1 MKRHLIAGL
10 PVITLALAAAGWGSS
25 LPASASA
32 SPPAGNAK
40 MVSSADVGQLQ
51 EYVRQHAGQYAGLYV
66 DTAAGTLTVNVAA
79 ATASQG
85 QQQLHQRISSLPAHA
100 ARASVPS
107 SMPSKLA
114 VSVRRV
120 RYSQQQLA
128 ATMTEVTERQP
139 WSALVKPVLAS
150 WGMDPRTD
158 TVRVGLTRIT
168 PQMRAAARAAF
179 GDRVT
184 LVQQAR
190 LNLATSVTN
199 LHAGYRA
206 VSAASGHKGPG
217 YAGTGQGNAPAAPQ
231 VAPQPSRLLDE
242 TPYFGGDRIYRLIS
256 SGGVTTLIQCTVA
269 FMWSP
274 TAMSSAGHCGPTG
287 TVWSQ
292 GYYDPSNN
300 TLYKTGNMGTVYT
313 TQWGNGRIDAELMNN
328 SSWAP
333 DVYTS
338 LQGASPVVGYETGAV
353 GETVCTDGSFTG
365 ENCTAVIQ
373 DIDVCEN
380 EGDPLTGAT
389 VNVCHLD
396 IATSSNGS
404 MLCQPGDSGGPVYS
418 YSGNSLLADG
428 IISGCSSD
436 TPPGGSLVA
445 YSDILEAQLI
455 LGGTIA
461 TS

>member
-1 MKRHLIAGL
+1 MRRQLIGL
-10 PVITLALAAAGWGSS
+10 SAVALALAAAGWGGS
-25 LPASASA
+25 LPRAVAASQPAT
-32 SPPAGNAK
+32 SP
-40 MVSSADVGQLQ
+40 MTVRTSDVGQLQ
-51 EYVRQHAGQYAGLYV
+51 QYVRQDPSEYAGLYV
-66 DTAAGTLTVNVAA
+66 NSAARTITVNVAS

-85 QQQLHQRISSLPAHA
+85 RRQLTQRIASLSAHA
-100 ARASVPS
+100 ALAPAPS
-107 SMPSKLA
+107 SMPAALA
-114 VSVRRV
+114 LSIRPV
-120 RYSQQQLA
+120 RYSQQQLT
-128 ATMTEVTERQP
+128 ATMSQITRRQP
-139 WSALVKPVLAS
+139 WSALAKPVLAT
-150 WGMDPRTD
+150 WAVDPRTD
-158 TVRVGLTRIT
+158 TVLVGVTRLT
-168 PQMRAAARAAF
+168 PQLRAAALAAF
-179 GDRVT
+179 GEQVT
-184 LVQQAR
+184 LVQQQR
-190 LNLATSVTN
+190 LQLATSVTQ
-199 LHAGYRA
+199 LR
-206 VSAASGHKGPG
+206 PG
-217 YAGTGQGNAPAAPQ
+217 YHVVSVASPYKKAMRAGAAGGGASAVPQ

-256 SGGVTTLIQCTVA
+256 SGGVTYIIQCTVA

-274 TAMSSAGHCGPTG
+274 AAMSSAGHCGPTG
-287 TVWSQ
+287 TIWAQ

-300 TLYKTGNMGTVYT
+300 TLYKSGNMGTVYT
-313 TQWGNGRIDAELMNN
+313 TQFGNGRIDAELMNK
-328 SSWAP
+328 SSWDP
-333 DVYTS
+333 YVYTA
-338 LQGASPVVGYETGAV
+338 LEGASPVVGYETGAV
-353 GETVCTDGSFTG
+353 GYTVCTDGSFTG

-373 DIDVCEN
+373 EIDVCAN
-380 EGDPLTGAT
+380 ESDPLTGAT